1 MELTLQLKLLPT
13 EDQATALRATMTRFN
28 EACTWL
34 AQQAF
39 AHHCAN
45 KLTLQRLYYHELRSR
60 FGLPSQMAV
69 RCLARVAGTYRR
81 DKSICPTFRPD
92 AAMPYDQRI
101 MRFDGLDQVSLLTL
115 QGRVLMS
122 FLIGP
127 YHQQRFNAHELRQCH
142 LVVRE
147 DGQWFLLVV
156 VQVPDGTL
164 IPPTDFLGVDLGV
177 INLATTSDAETHTG
191 DDVEACRTRYA
202 TRRQR
207 VQRAA
212 HVAQM
217 DGKRPKNMRRAL
229 QRTARR
235 EARFRRDTNHCIS
248 KTLVA
253 AAKGTERGIALE
265 DLQDIR
271 ERTRFRKPQRARMT
285 GWAFAQLRF
294 FVEYKAQLAGV
305 PVVLVDP
312 KHTSQQCSVCGH
324 IARANRRSQAVF
336 SCKHCGYTT
345 NADVNAALNIRA
357 RARVN
362 APMVA
367 VRLPQ
372 QLWLLA
378 GEASDKLSLDREAV
392 SGSH

>member
-13 EDQATALRATMTRFN
+13 HDQAAALRATMARFH

-39 AHHCAN
+39 AQQCAN
-45 KLTLQRLYYHELRSR
+45 KLTLQRLYYHELRTR
-60 FGLPSQMAV
+60 FALPSQMAV

-81 DKSICPTFRPD
+81 DKTICPTFRPD

-101 MRFDGLDQVSLLTL
+101 MRFDGLDHVSLLTL
-115 QGRVLMS
+115 AGRVLVS
-122 FLIGP
+122 LVIGS
-127 YHQQRFNAHELRQCH
+127 YHRQRFDAHEPRQCH
-142 LVVRE
+142 LIVRE

-156 VQVPDGTL
+156 VQVPDGTP
-164 IPPTDFLGVDLGV
+164 IPPTDFLGVDFGV
-177 INLATTSDAETHTG
+177 VNLATTSDGTTHSG
-191 DDVEACRTRYA
+191 EGVEACRTRYA
-202 TRRQR
+202 TYRQR
-207 VQRAA
+207 LQRAA

-217 DGKRPKNMRRAL
+217 DAKRPKNIRRAL

-235 EARFRRDTNHCIS
+235 EARFRRDTNHGIS

-253 AAKGTERGIALE
+253 AATGNDCGIALE

-271 ERTRFRKPQRARMT
+271 SRTRFRKPQRAKMA

-312 KHTSQQCSVCGH
+312 QHTSQECSICGH
-324 IARANRRSQAVF
+324 IARSNRQRQAQF
-336 SCKHCGYTT
+336 SCKKCGYTT
-345 NADVNAALNIRA
+345 HADFNAAKNIRS
-357 RARVN
+357 RARVM
-362 APMVA
+362 APIVA
-367 VRLPQ
+367 VRRPK
-372 QLWLLA
+372 QLLLGLA
-378 GEASDKLSLDREAV
+378 EPVTSSR
-392 SGSH
+392 

>member
-13 EDQATALRATMTRFN
+13 DDQATALGATMTRFN
-28 EACTWL
+28 EACHWL
-34 AQQAF
+34 AMQAC
-39 AHHCAN
+39 AHQCSN

-60 FGLPSQMAV
+60 FALPSQMAV
-69 RCLARVAGTYRR
+69 RCLARVAGTYKR
-81 DKSICPTFRPD
+81 DTTLCPTFRPE

-101 MRFDGLDQVSLLTL
+101 MRFDGMDHVSLLTL
-115 QGRVLMS
+115 TGRVLVS
-122 FLIGP
+122 FLIGA
-127 YHQQRFNAHELRQCH
+127 YHKQRFDAHEPRQCH
-142 LVVRE
+142 LVVRG

-156 VQVPDGTL
+156 VQVPDGTP

-177 INLATTSDAETHTG
+177 VNLATTSDGTTQSGAE
-191 DDVEACRTRYA
+191 VEACRTRYA
-202 TRRQR
+202 RRRQR

-217 DGKRPKNMRRAL
+217 GGKRPKNSRRAL

-235 EARFRRDTNHCIS
+235 EAGFRRDTNHRIS

-253 AAKGTERGIALE
+253 VAQGTTRALALE

-271 ERTRFRKPQRARMT
+271 ERTRFRQPQRARMS
-285 GWAFAQLRF
+285 GWAFAQLRL

-312 KHTSQQCSVCGH
+312 KHTSQQWSVCGH
-324 IARANRRSQAVF
+324 IARANRRSQALF
-336 SCKHCGYTT
+336 SCKHCGSTT
-345 NADVNAALNIRA
+345 NADVNAALNIRS
-357 RARVN
+357 RARVS

-367 VRLPQ
+367 GHAPQ

-378 GEASDKLSLDREAV
+378 GVDASNKLRHFSA
-392 SGSH
+392 SSH

>member
-1 MELTLQLKLLPT
+1 MELTLQLKLVPT
-13 EDQATALRATMTRFN
+13 DEQATALRDTMTRFS
-28 EACTWL
+28 EACNWL
-34 AQQAF
+34 ATQAF
-39 AHHCAN
+39 AQQCAN
-45 KLTLQRLYYHELRSR
+45 KLTLQRLYYHELRTR
-60 FGLPSQMAV
+60 FALPSQMAV

-81 DKSICPTFRPD
+81 DKTICPTFRPD

-115 QGRVLMS
+115 TGRVLVS

-127 YHQQRFNAHELRQCH
+127 YHQQRFDTHEPRQCH
-142 LVVRE
+142 LVVRG

-156 VQVPDGTL
+156 VQVPDGTP

-177 INLATTSDAETHTG
+177 ITLATTSDGTTHTG

-202 TRRQR
+202 KRRQR
-207 VQRAA
+207 LQRAA

-217 DGKRPKNMRRAL
+217 DGKRPKNIRRAL
-229 QRTARR
+229 KRTARR

-253 AAKGTERGIALE
+253 AATGTERGLALE

-271 ERTRFRKPQRARMT
+271 ERTRFRKPQRAQMT

-294 FVEYKAQLAGV
+294 FVEYKAQLVGV

-312 KHTSQQCSVCGH
+312 RHTSQECSVCGH
-324 IARANRRSQAVF
+324 IARANRRSQALF
-336 SCKHCGYTT
+336 SCKRCRYTT
-345 NADVNAALNIRA
+345 NADYNAALNIRT

-362 APMVA
+362 APLVA
-367 VRLPQ
+367 GRLSK
-372 QLWLLA
+372 QLLLGLA
-378 GEASDKLSLDREAV
+378 APATSSGQTAS
-392 SGSH
+392 

>member
-13 EDQATALRATMTRFN
+13 DDQATALRATMTRFN
-28 EACTWL
+28 EACNWL
-34 AQQAF
+34 AKQAF
-39 AHHCAN
+39 AQQCSN

-81 DKSICPTFRPD
+81 DKAICPTLRTD

-101 MRFDGLDQVSLLTL
+101 MRFDGLDHVSLLTL
-115 QGRVLMS
+115 AGRVLVS
-122 FLIGP
+122 FLLGP
-127 YHQQRFNAHELRQCH
+127 YQQQRFDAHEPRQCH
-142 LVVRE
+142 LVVRG

-156 VQVPDGTL
+156 VQVPDGTA

-177 INLATTSDAETHTG
+177 VSLATTSDGTTHSG
-191 DDVEACRTRYA
+191 AGVEACRTRYA
-202 TRRQR
+202 RRRQR
-207 VQRAA
+207 LQRAA

-217 DGKRPKNMRRAL
+217 DGKRPKNIRRAL
-229 QRTARR
+229 KRTARR
-235 EARFRRDTNHCIS
+235 EAGFRRDTNHRIS

-253 AAKGTERGIALE
+253 VAQGTTRGLALE

-271 ERTRFRKPQRARMT
+271 GRTRFRKPQRARVS

-294 FVEYKAQLAGV
+294 FVEYKAQLSGV

-312 KHTSQQCSVCGH
+312 KYTSQQCSVCGH
-324 IARANRRSQAVF
+324 IARANRRSQALF
-336 SCKHCGYTT
+336 SCTQCRYTT
-345 NADVNAALNIRA
+345 NADVNAALNIRSKA
-357 RARVN
+357 LVN
-362 APMVA
+362 APIVA
-367 VRLPQ
+367 GRHHQ

-378 GEASDKLSLDREAV
+378 GAGASDKLRNFSP
-392 SGSH
+392 SSH

>member
-13 EDQATALRATMTRFN
+13 EDQATALRDTMARFN

-34 AQQAF
+34 AQHAF
-39 AHHCAN
+39 AQQCSN

-60 FGLPSQMAV
+60 FGLSSQMAV

-81 DKSICPTFRPD
+81 DKTLCPTFRPD

-115 QGRVLMS
+115 TGRVLIG

-127 YHQQRFNAHELRQCH
+127 YHQQRFDAHEPRQCH
-142 LVVRE
+142 LVVR
-147 DGQWFLLVV
+147 DDRQWFLLVV
-156 VQVPDGTL
+156 VQVPDGTP

-177 INLATTSDAETHTG
+177 VNLATTSDGATHSG
-191 DDVEACRTRYA
+191 DGVEACRTRYA
-202 TRRQR
+202 KYRQR
-207 VQRAA
+207 LQRAA

-217 DGKRPKNMRRAL
+217 DGKRPKNIRRAL
-229 QRTARR
+229 KRTARR
-235 EARFRRDTNHCIS
+235 EARFRRDVNHCIS

-253 AAKGTERGIALE
+253 AATDNDCGIALE
-265 DLQDIR
+265 DLKDIR
-271 ERTRFRKPQRARMT
+271 SRTRFRKPQRAKMT

-312 KHTSQQCSVCGH
+312 RHTSQQCSVCGH
-324 IARANRRSQAVF
+324 IAKGNRPTQARF

-345 NADVNAALNIRA
+345 NADVNAALNIRS
-357 RARVN
+357 RARVM
-362 APMVA
+362 APIVA
-367 VRLPQ
+367 VRSPK
-372 QLWLLA
+372 QLLLGLA
-378 GEASDKLSLDREAV
+378 EPATSPRL
-392 SGSH
+392 